1 MLHSS
6 LSASSDLL
14 PAPVAEI
21 EVGPLNSGV
30 LYNDRRRWKGKGSNA
45 WPGLLVAHGDTEC
58 STSRTVLSVLF
69 LLGGR
74 CDPVVGGDAD
84 F

>member
-30 LYNDRRRWKGKGSNA
+30 LYNDRRRWKGSNA
-45 WPGLLVAHGDTEC
+45 RPGLLVAHGDTEC

-69 LLGGR
+69 LLGDR